1 LDNLF
6 WILLAVIV
14 LVYWWHSGSFK
25 GRARAL
31 AIAYCQQYNLQLLDQ
46 SMVICGIWPERT
58 AQGKLAMRRRYQ
70 FEFTSTGEHRYQGI
84 VVLSGMTL
92 KSVELETFK
101 IADSD

>member
-1 LDNLF
+1 MAAIILF
-6 WILLAVIV
+6 
-14 LVYWWHSGSFK
+14 YWWHSGSFK

-58 AQGKLAMRRRYQ
+58 AHGKLALRRKYQ
-70 FEFTSTGEHRYQGI
+70 FEFTSTGEQRYRGT
-84 VVLSGMTL
+84 VVLSGMIL
-92 KSVELETFK
+92 KSITLETFK